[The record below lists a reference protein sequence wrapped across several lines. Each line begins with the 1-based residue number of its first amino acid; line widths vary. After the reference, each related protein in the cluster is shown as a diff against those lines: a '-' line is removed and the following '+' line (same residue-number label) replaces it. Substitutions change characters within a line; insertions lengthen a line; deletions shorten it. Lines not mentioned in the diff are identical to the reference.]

1 MVKLD
6 KNEII
11 YVIIAAIISP
21 IFSWMFSALTESLN
35 PIIIIYSILSTL
47 GVMIIFLGVEK
58 LLIVIYKRGINWLEF
73 NKYNKDVSNIA
84 KNFKDLMVSKEI
96 YIAAERELGVFL
108 DQKIKIYKPSKLQ
121 IDIYNPRALKGST
134 LDVLN
139 EMITQDFL
147 IYIESMRLLLLK
159 EKMVCKT
166 CGSKILFHDKIN
178 IVEAKC
184 QDCSEEYR
192 ITPDGLWHVHK
203 KNGMSSYIRI
213 KNLSGLR
220 Y

>member
-1 MVKLD
+1 MAKIE

-21 IFSWMFSALTESLN
+21 IFSWMFSILTESLN
-35 PIIIIYSILSTL
+35 PIIIVYSILSTL
-47 GVMIIFLGVEK
+47 GVLLLFLGVEK
-58 LLIVIYKRGINWLEF
+58 ILVVLYKKGISWLEF
-73 NKYNKDVSNIA
+73 NNYNKDVSNLA
-84 KNFKDLMVSKEI
+84 NDFKDIMVSKEI
-96 YIAAERELGVFL
+96 YIAEERELGVYL
-108 DQKIKIYKPSKLQ
+108 DPKINIYKPSKVS
-121 IDIYNPRALKGST
+121 IGIYNIRALKGST

-139 EMITQDFL
+139 EMIHQGFL
-147 IYIESMRLLLLK
+147 IYIESMKLLLLK
-159 EKMVCKT
+159 EKMVCKA

-184 QDCSEEYR
+184 QNCSEEYR
-192 ITPDGLWHVHK
+192 ITNDGLWHVHE
-203 KNGMSSYIRI
+203 KNGISSYIRI

>member
-21 IFSWMFSALTESLN
+21 IFLWMFSILTESLN
-35 PIIIIYSILSTL
+35 PIIMVYSILSTL
-47 GVMIIFLGVEK
+47 GVLILFLGVEK
-58 LLIVIYKRGINWLEF
+58 LLIVLYKKGIYWLEF

-84 KNFKDLMVSKEI
+84 NNLKDLMVSKEI
-96 YIAAERELGVFL
+96 YIVNERELGVYL
-108 DQKIKIYKPSKLQ
+108 DPKIKIYKPSKVS
-121 IDIYNPRALKGST
+121 IGFYNIRALKAST

-139 EMITQDFL
+139 EMITKGFL
-147 IYIESMRLLLLK
+147 IYIESMKLLLLK
-159 EKMVCKT
+159 EKMVCNA
-166 CGSKILFHDKIN
+166 CDGKILFHDKIN

-184 QDCSEEYR
+184 QDCSEKYR
-192 ITPDGLWHVHK
+192 IRNDGLWHVY
-203 KNGMSSYIRI
+203 KNNGIRRYIGI
-213 KNLSGLR
+213 KQLSRLR

>member
-6 KNEII
+6 RNEII
-11 YVIIAAIISP
+11 YALIAIFLTP

-35 PIIIIYSILSTL
+35 PIIIVYSILSTL
-47 GVMIIFLGVEK
+47 GVLIIFLGVEK
-58 LLIVIYKRGINWLEF
+58 LLIVIYKKGINWLEF

-84 KNFKDLMVSKEI
+84 EHFKDLMVSKEI
-96 YIAAERELGVFL
+96 YIATERELGVYL
-108 DQKIKIYKPSKLQ
+108 DPKINIYKPSKVS
-121 IDIYNPRALKGST
+121 IGIYNIGALKDST

-139 EMITQDFL
+139 EMIHKGFL
-147 IYIESMRLLLLK
+147 IHIESMKLLLLK
-159 EKMVCKT
+159 EKMICKVC
-166 CGSKILFHDKIN
+166 GGNILFHDKIN

-192 ITPDGLWHVHK
+192 ITTDGLWHVNK
-203 KNGMSSYIRI
+203 KNGMRSYIRI